1 MADFFTF
8 NDASPSSVFQ
18 AQQQQPQTQP
28 QSSFFSGSGSNL
40 QQQQQDTQSFFNS
53 ATQQQPQQR
62 RPLPLSF
69 DHFALPSSQT
79 FAALGSDARQTQEQT
94 SSSFQPV
101 PNYASSNPFDLR
113 SATTPQQQLNGA
125 SAHQADVF
133 QSHGFG
139 TQPMVQGQ
147 HAFSQDAFKQD
158 AFKQAAF
165 ASAFQQPDPLQPSQ
179 FTGAIQSGVQSV
191 FGGFD
196 GTSAAAFDNPQNIFG
211 LQSTQPT
218 QQQNPF
224 LTPAQA
230 AAAAAAEREQGASNN
245 QNAFAQQPFFEG
257 GQQAPL
263 STSSS
268 RDPDQ
273 LKWLRAADA
282 CDVVYGCAWLT
293 TTDTC
298 VIADAKGLIQ
308 CVRVEDQGRSASVV
322 GQKQASSAVSSLAAL
337 SPTHV
342 CCANAEGTVTTWDL
356 QANGAQQPLG
366 TFGQLVAYEQH
377 QRHLVVGSWSKQVVI
392 IDMRQ
397 PSKHATIKLQ
407 GKCHAVDVRGLNVAV
422 GVNTDPSNV
431 HVLLY
436 DARRTDAPALTLKL
450 KQEEGMVRSVAV
462 NDHLLAYGT
471 QRGYVGAHSLVRT
484 SSEPLSRFD
493 MLEAS
498 RTRTLQQLQ
507 QQRPVSLMVNKVIFS
522 GNDTYVDV
530 HLLLVLLQARNLD
543 SCTGHNFNFNAY
555 ALLLQTK
562 NQVRCTL
569 KRRTHES

>member
-1 MADFFTF
+1 
-8 NDASPSSVFQ
+8 
-18 AQQQQPQTQP
+18 
-28 QSSFFSGSGSNL
+28 
-40 QQQQQDTQSFFNS
+40 
-53 ATQQQPQQR
+53 
-62 RPLPLSF
+62 
-69 DHFALPSSQT
+69 
-79 FAALGSDARQTQEQT
+79 
-94 SSSFQPV
+94 
-101 PNYASSNPFDLR
+101 
-113 SATTPQQQLNGA
+113 
-125 SAHQADVF
+125 
-133 QSHGFG
+133 
-139 TQPMVQGQ
+139 MVQGQ
-147 HAFSQDAFKQD
+147 HAFKQD
-158 AFKQAAF
+158 AFKQDAF
-165 ASAFQQPDPLQPSQ
+165 ASAFQQPDLLQPSQ

-196 GTSAAAFDNPQNIFG
+196 GTSAAAFDNPQNVFA

-224 LTPAQA
+224 LTPAQTA
-230 AAAAAAEREQGASNN
+230 TAAAAEKEQGVSNN

-263 STSSS
+263 PPTSRS

-273 LKWLRAADA
+273 PKWLRAADA

-366 TFGQLVAYEQH
+366 TYGQLVAYEQH
-377 QRHLVVGSWSKQVVI
+377 QKLLVVGSWSKQVVI
-392 IDMRQ
+392 IDMRH

-462 NDHLLAYGT
+462 NDQLLAYGT

-493 MLEAS
+493 MLKAS
-498 RTRTLQQLQ
+498 HTRTLQQLQ
-507 QQRPVSLMVNKVIFS
+507 QQRPVSLMVNKVVFS

-543 SCTGHNFNFNAY
+543 LCTGTQLQRIRAT
-555 ALLLQTK
+555 LLS
-562 NQVRCTL
+562 NENPGTL
-569 KRRTHES
+569 HSQAANS